1 MVLVVLWWWVL
12 SPTKTKDIISLLYS
26 VTHKEKVLSF
36 LEPFRSL
43 QLLACKLLVRLP
55 KVIWT
60 GSQSCWKTSLSL
72 LNNVGQENDWRQN
85 KLCLKKKKKLSN
97 FQWFWTSPPLGLQSF
112 CLLEAGLDPTP
123 PAASTQQA
131 TTVLSWSCDLPV
143 KGSMTEFLVLDQN
156 KALCRSAYGLPV
168 YCILY
173 MLFLSYTFL
182 IVHHTTIVY
191 WYTY

>member
-85 KLCLKKKKKLSN
+85 KLCLKKKKSWVIFSDSEHLHLWDCRVFVCWKLDWIPHLLRLVPSKQQQYWVGAVTYRQRAPWQN
-97 FQWFWTSPPLGLQSF
+97 F
-112 CLLEAGLDPTP
+112 
-123 PAASTQQA
+123 
-131 TTVLSWSCDLPV
+131 
-143 KGSMTEFLVLDQN
+143 
-156 KALCRSAYGLPV
+156 
-168 YCILY
+168 
-173 MLFLSYTFL
+173 
-182 IVHHTTIVY
+182 
-191 WYTY
+191 